1 VRWTIEPEAR
11 GARIPGLLLQP
22 LVENAVGHGI
32 APVPGG
38 GTVRIGARMDG
49 DRLVVEV
56 EDDGAGLRRNAGTLI
71 RDDHGLGNVK
81 RRIATATRGRGTL
94 ELAPSP
100 NGRGTLARI
109 TL

>member
-1 VRWTIEPEAR
+1 MSTTPIP
-11 GARIPGLLLQP
+11 ARIPGLLLQP

-38 GTVRIGARMDG
+38 GTVRIGARLLDG
-49 DRLVVEV
+49 RLVVEV
-56 EDDGAGLRRNAGTLI
+56 EDNGVGLARPASSLI
-71 RDDHGLGNVK
+71 HDDHGLGNVR
-81 RRIATATRGRGTL
+81 RRIATATRGQGSL

-100 NGRGTLARI
+100 HGRGTLARL